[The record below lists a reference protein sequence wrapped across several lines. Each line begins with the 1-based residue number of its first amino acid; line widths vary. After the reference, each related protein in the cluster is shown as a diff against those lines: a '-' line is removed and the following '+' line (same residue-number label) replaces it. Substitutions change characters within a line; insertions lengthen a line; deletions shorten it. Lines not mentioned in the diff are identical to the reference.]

1 MVTLKGFYYKKS
13 KRVRCLME
21 MKGVI
26 ANLIWS
32 CLKLQ
37 QPECPEWKLDKLPF
51 RGSLVDAYLLDCYL
65 VLAHVFGT
73 E

>member
-1 MVTLKGFYYKKS
+1 MPVCVFRKLLPATSCKKESKDMVTRKGFYYKMS
-13 KRVRCLME
+13 KGIHCLME

-37 QPECPEWKLDKLPF
+37 QPECPEW
-51 RGSLVDAYLLDCYL
+51 
-65 VLAHVFGT
+65 
-73 E
+73 